1 MSSPAIRVR
10 FAPSPTGYL
19 HIGGGRTAL
28 FNWLYVKKY
37 GGSFILRIEDT
48 DKERSTDENTRSI
61 LEGLKWLGLD
71 WDEGPFLQSD
81 GVLRHK
87 QVAKELLASGKAYRS
102 FASAAD
108 LEAQRKQADQEKR
121 PWLRDA
127 PSRLLSKEESEA
139 RAARGEPFSVR
150 FLVPEDEGATV
161 FEDGV
166 YGLQE
171 RKHKDTEDFALLRP
185 DGSPLYNFV
194 VVCDDIHMRISHVIR
209 GQDHLSNTHK
219 QILLYQALGHTPPF
233 FAHLPLINAPDRS
246 KLSKRKHGEVV
257 SVTTY
262 RDKGFIPEAFRN
274 FLALIGWS
282 SGTDKEFFTTAELIE
297 AFSLSGVS
305 RGNAIVNFS
314 EADPRQWTDRKALH
328 LNAEHMNKMPLD
340 DLLPMVEDELKGS
353 GLWKDAWARG
363 GDLREWFART
373 VDLLRPRFITL
384 KDFSGAGRAYFG
396 STYDI
401 DGTAVQK
408 NVDKD
413 PALRKWLVDL
423 GGRFE
428 AIPNFNKETAELELR
443 KLADELGVKA
453 GLLINGSR
461 TVTTGVSVGP
471 PLFDLLECL
480 GQKTVA
486 ARLQGAEAFGRPESA
501 SKV

>member
-37 GGSFILRIEDT
+37 GGTFILRIEDT
-48 DKERSTDENTRSI
+48 DKERSNDDNTKSI

-81 GVLRHK
+81 GVERHK
-87 QVAKELLASGKAYRS
+87 QVAAELLAAGKAYRS
-102 FASAAD
+102 FATAAE
-108 LEAQRKQADQEKR
+108 LEAQRKQADAEKR
-121 PWLRDA
+121 PWQRDV
-127 PSRLLSKEESEA
+127 PSRALSKAESDA
-139 RAARGEPFSVR
+139 RAAKGDPFTVR
-150 FLVPEDEGATV
+150 FLVPEGEGATV

-166 YGLQE
+166 YGTQE

-194 VVCDDIHMRISHVIR
+194 VVCDDIHMSITHVIR

-219 QILLYQALGHTPPF
+219 QILIYEALGKKPPEF
-233 FAHLPLINAPDRS
+233 SHLPLINAPDRA

-314 EADPRQWTDRKALH
+314 ESDPRQWTDRKALH
-328 LNAEHMNKMPLD
+328 LNAEHMNKMPLE
-340 DLLPMVEDELKGS
+340 DLLPMVEAELKAS
-353 GLWKDAWARG
+353 GLWDESWAKGWNR
-363 GDLREWFART
+363 REWFSRT

-384 KDFSGAGRAYFG
+384 KDFSGAGRAYFDR
-396 STYDI
+396 TFDI
-401 DGTAVQK
+401 DPVAVEK
-408 NVDKD
+408 NVSKD
-413 PALRKWLVDL
+413 PSLRKWLVEL
-423 GGRFE
+423 ASRFKSV
-428 AIPNFNKETAELELR
+428 ADFNKDTAEAELR
-443 KLADELGVKA
+443 KLADELGIKA

-471 PLFDLLECL
+471 PLFDLLEIL
-480 GQKTVA
+480 GQDIVV
-486 ARLQGAEAFGRPESA
+486 ARLAGAETFGKA
-501 SKV
+501 

>member
-37 GGSFILRIEDT
+37 GGTFILRIEDT
-48 DKERSTDENTRSI
+48 DKERSTEDNTKSI

-87 QVAKELLASGKAYRS
+87 KVAAELLAAGKAYRS
-102 FASAAD
+102 FATAAD
-108 LEAQRKQADQEKR
+108 LEAQRKQADSEKR
-121 PWLRDA
+121 PWQRDA
-127 PSRLLSKEESEA
+127 PSRLLSKEESDA
-139 RAARGEPFSVR
+139 RATKGEPFTVR
-150 FLVPEDEGATV
+150 FLVPEDEGSTV

-166 YGLQE
+166 YGTQE

-194 VVCDDIHMRISHVIR
+194 VVCDDIHMSISHVIR

-219 QILLYQALGHTPPF
+219 QILIYEALGSKPPE
-233 FAHLPLINAPDRS
+233 FAHLPLINAPDRA

-314 EADPRQWTDRKALH
+314 ETDPRQWTDRKALH
-328 LNAEHMNKMPLD
+328 LNSEHMNKMPLE
-340 DLLPMVEDELKGS
+340 DLLPMVEAELKS
-353 GLWKDAWARG
+353 AGLWDESWAEGWNR
-363 GDLREWFART
+363 REWFSKT

-384 KDFSGAGRAYFG
+384 KDFSSAGRAFFDK
-396 STYDI
+396 TFDI
-401 DGTAVQK
+401 DPVAMEK

-413 PALRKWLVDL
+413 PNVRKWLVEL
-423 GGRFE
+423 ASRFKSI
-428 AIPNFNKETAELELR
+428 ADFNKGTAEVELR
-443 KLADELGVKA
+443 KLADELGIKA

-471 PLFDLLECL
+471 PLFDLLETL
-480 GQKTVA
+480 GQDIVV
-486 ARLQGAEAFGRPESA
+486 ARLAGALTFGQH
-501 SKV
+501 

>member
-1 MSSPAIRVR
+1 V
-10 FAPSPTGYL
+10 
-19 HIGGGRTAL
+19 GGGRTAL
-28 FNWLYVKKY
+28 FNWLYAKKY
-37 GGSFILRIEDT
+37 GGTFVLRIEDT
-48 DKERSTDENTRSI
+48 DKERSTDDNTRSI
-61 LEGLKWLGLD
+61 LEGLRWLGLE

-81 GVLRHK
+81 GVERHK
-87 QVAKELLASGKAYRS
+87 RVAAELLAAGKAYRS
-102 FASAAD
+102 FATASD
-108 LEAQRKQADQEKR
+108 LEAQRREADAEKR
-121 PWLRDA
+121 PWRRDL
-127 PSRLLSKEESEA
+127 PSRALSRQESDA
-139 RAARGEPFSVR
+139 RAAKGDPFTVR
-150 FLVPEDEGATV
+150 FLVPDGEGATI

-166 YGLQE
+166 YGTQE

-194 VVCDDIHMRISHVIR
+194 VVCDDIHMEISHVIR

-219 QILLYQALGHTPPF
+219 QILIYEALGRKPPV

-282 SGTDKEFFTTAELIE
+282 SGTDQEFFTTPELIE
-297 AFSLSGVS
+297 AFSLDGVQ

-314 EADPRQWTDRKALH
+314 ETDPRQWTDRKALH
-328 LNAEHMNKMPLD
+328 LNAEHMNRMPLEA
-340 DLLPMVEDELKGS
+340 LLPLVETELRS
-353 GLWKDAWARG
+353 AGLWDEAWAEGWNR
-363 GDLREWFART
+363 REWFSRT

-384 KDFSGAGRAYFG
+384 KDFSGPGRAYFDR
-396 STYDI
+396 TFDI
-401 DGTAVQK
+401 DRAAVEK

-413 PALRKWLVDL
+413 PGLRKWLVEL
-423 GGRFE
+423 SARFK
-428 AIPNFNKETAELELR
+428 ALPSFTKESAEIELR
-443 KLADELGVKA
+443 KLAEELGIKA

-480 GQKTVA
+480 GQDIVV
-486 ARLQGAEAFGRPESA
+486 ARLGAAEAFGRP
-501 SKV
+501 

>member
-1 MSSPAIRVR
+1 MSDPAIRVR

-19 HIGGGRTAL
+19 HVGGGRTAL
-28 FNWLYVKKY
+28 FNWLYAKKY
-37 GGSFILRIEDT
+37 GGTYILRIEDT
-48 DKERSTDENTRSI
+48 DKERSTDENTKSI

-81 GVLRHK
+81 GVERHR
-87 QVAKELLASGKAYRS
+87 QVAAELLAAGKAYRS
-102 FASAAD
+102 FATVAEM
-108 LEAQRKQADQEKR
+108 EAQRKQADAEKR
-121 PWLRDA
+121 PWQRDV
-127 PSRLLSKEESEA
+127 PSRALSREESDR
-139 RAARGEPFSVR
+139 RAAAGELFTLR
-150 FLVPEDEGATV
+150 FLVPEGDGATV

-166 YGLQE
+166 YGTQE

-194 VVCDDIHMRISHVIR
+194 VVCDDIYMTISHVIR

-219 QILLYQALGHTPPF
+219 QILIYEALGKKPPT
-233 FAHLPLINAPDRS
+233 FAHLPLINAPDRT

-282 SGTDKEFFTTAELIE
+282 SGTDQEFFTTPELIE
-297 AFSLSGVS
+297 AFTLSGVS

-314 EADPRQWTDRKALH
+314 ESDPRQWTDRKALH
-328 LNAEHMNKMPLD
+328 LNSEHMNRMPID
-340 DLLPMVEDELKGS
+340 TLLPFVEAELKGA
-353 GLWKDAWARG
+353 GLWDEAWAEGWNRR
-363 GDLREWFART
+363 DWFRKA
-373 VDLLRPRFITL
+373 VDILRPRFVTL
-384 KDFSGAGRAYFG
+384 KDFSGLGRAFFD
-396 STYDI
+396 STFDI
-401 DGTAVQK
+401 DPVAVAK

-413 PALRKWLVDL
+413 PGVRDWLVEL
-423 GGRFE
+423 SGRFKGLAE
-428 AIPNFNKETAELELR
+428 FNKETTEVELR
-443 KLADELGVKA
+443 KLSDELGIKA

-480 GQKTVA
+480 GQDIVV
-486 ARLQGAEAFGRPESA
+486 ARLSGAATFGRA
-501 SKV
+501 

>member
-28 FNWLYVKKY
+28 FNWLYVRKY
-37 GGSFILRIEDT
+37 GGTFILRIEDT
-48 DKERSTDENTRSI
+48 DKERSNDENTRSI
-61 LEGLKWLGLD
+61 LEGLTWLGLD

-81 GVLRHK
+81 GVERHK
-87 QVAKELLASGKAYRS
+87 QVAAELLAAGKAYRS
-102 FASAAD
+102 FASVIEM
-108 LEAQRKQADQEKR
+108 EAQRKQADAEKR
-121 PWLRDA
+121 PWQRDV
-127 PSRLLSKEESEA
+127 PSRALSKEESDA
-139 RAARGEPFSVR
+139 RAAGGAPFTVR
-150 FLVPEDEGATV
+150 FRVPEGEGATV

-166 YGLQE
+166 YGTQE
-171 RKHKDTEDFALLRP
+171 RKHKDTEDFALQRP

-194 VVCDDIHMRISHVIR
+194 VVCDDIHMTITHVIR

-219 QILLYQALGHTPPF
+219 QILLYEALGKKPPE
-233 FAHLPLINAPDRS
+233 FAHLPLINAPDRT
-246 KLSKRKHGEVV
+246 KLSKRRHGEVV

-328 LNAEHMNKMPLD
+328 LNSEHMNKMPLE
-340 DLLPMVEDELKGS
+340 DLLPMVEAELKGAGRWDES
-353 GLWKDAWARG
+353 WAKGRNR
-363 GDLREWFART
+363 REWFGRT

-384 KDFSGAGRAYFG
+384 KDFSGAGRAFFDQ
-396 STYDI
+396 TFEI
-401 DGTAVQK
+401 DPVAVAK
-408 NVDKD
+408 NVDRD
-413 PALRKWLVDL
+413 PGVRKWLVEL
-423 GGRFE
+423 GSRFK
-428 AIPNFNKETAELELR
+428 AMPNFSKETAEVELR
-443 KLADELGVKA
+443 KLADELTIKA
-453 GLLINGSR
+453 GLLINGAR

-471 PLFDLLECL
+471 PLFDLLEAL
-480 GQKTVA
+480 GQDTVV
-486 ARLQGAEAFGRPESA
+486 ARLSAAEAFGKA
-501 SKV
+501 